1 MLNKL
6 KQKITERQTLNDNK
20 CGTTMPYLMQ
30 ELGVDADEISNLLNQ
45 LYKEKFIVIRKGIN
59 NQLIFLRN
67 GK

>member
-1 MLNKL
+1 MLQKL
-6 KQKITERQTLNDNK
+6 KDKITERQTLNGNK
-20 CGTTMPYLMQ
+20 CGTTMPYLMHQ
-30 ELGVDADEISNLLNQ
+30 LGIGANEISILLNQ

>member
-1 MLNKL
+1 MLQKL
-6 KQKITERQTLNDNK
+6 KDKIAERQKINGNK
-20 CGTTMPYLMQ
+20 CGTTMPYLMD
-30 ELGVDADEISNLLNQ
+30 ELGISLEEISTLLNQ

>member
-1 MLNKL
+1 MLQKL
-6 KQKITERQTLNDNK
+6 KDKITERQTLNGNK
-20 CGTTMPYLMQ
+20 CGTTMPYLMY
-30 ELGVDADEISNLLNQ
+30 ELGIGANEMSILLNQ